1 MPDGTPAATP
11 ESVPDLVRQAPL
23 SFVGRVTRL
32 GGTPLA
38 AVTADER
45 TAVVQVDEVL
55 HAPDAFRRLAGSEVT
70 VQLSAGLAPPAVGDR
85 AAFFTKG
92 AVYGEGLAV
101 DEVGRLPADDV
112 QPHLTLAATTADA
125 MPFSAVL
132 RGIRD
137 EDMTTHAGEADAV
150 VIGTVVG
157 LEKLP
162 GNEGRPISEHDP
174 DWWRAQL
181 DVSHVE
187 SGDVPRDGSP
197 SSTPTAGTSTGTGS
211 RSRVRDSRACGSC
224 TPRRAPTTSPP
235 PCVMRR
241 DSSCS
246 IPTTASRRGCS
257 RCCRSG
263 GEPSCP
269 H

>member
-187 SGDVPRDGSP
+187 SGDVPPGRLSVLYPNSRDIHWYRVPKPSP
-197 SSTPTAGTSTGTGS
+197 GQQGMWILHATEGADDESAALRDAARFQLLHPDDCQPTRMLA
-211 RSRVRDSRACGSC
+211 VLQE
-224 TPRRAPTTSPP
+224 RR
-235 PCVMRR
+235 
-241 DSSCS
+241 
-246 IPTTASRRGCS
+246 
-257 RCCRSG
+257 
-263 GEPSCP
+263 
-269 H
+269 